1 MEYRLKFTV
10 VVLFATLRL
19 LRLVSSVGSW
29 KKKKIYLMKETA
41 LYMMMQWSVRMQGFV
56 MMLL

>member
-1 MEYRLKFTV
+1 MEKRLKFTV
-10 VVLFATLRL
+10 FVLFATLGL

>member
-1 MEYRLKFTV
+1 MNRKFEITTEEKIIMKNNGV
-10 VVLFATLRL
+10 
-19 LRLVSSVGSW
+19 
-29 KKKKIYLMKETA
+29 KKKIYLMKETA